1 MGQKDE
7 VFFQIW
13 EIDIPPKSKHLI
25 WRVMLDRMP
34 SRENLRKRNV
44 NLDDDL
50 CPFCTQREETISH
63 VILSCKE
70 IDVVW
75 KQCFEWLNV
84 LLAMYNEPRAY
95 FLHNP
100 DSLV

>member
-44 NLDDDL
+44 NLDDYL
-50 CPFCTQREETISH
+50 CP
-63 VILSCKE
+63 
-70 IDVVW
+70 
-75 KQCFEWLNV
+75 
-84 LLAMYNEPRAY
+84 LAK
-95 FLHNP
+95 
-100 DSLV
+100 